1 MYRYYFVGTAL
12 PDLRIDEPPEIHL
25 KDYERLLSDNLS
37 NSDMAKVNT
46 VRNFYDIYN
55 LLSYWKG
62 EPFDPAGSLNAND
75 LEEALAT
82 RTGLPPYIFDYLDK
96 YETKEERL
104 RHFPALLQTFFNEEI
119 AKASGFFKTCLQ
131 MERETRLILV
141 ALRAKKMG
149 RDLLTELQYEDPE
162 SDFIAQMIAQKDAPQ
177 YEPPEEYK
185 EIKDILTR
193 YEDKPLELEKA
204 MIEFR
209 FKKIQELL
217 GDQLFTMDRILGYLI
232 QLIMIEKWN
241 QLDKQKGKAII
252 DTMLKD
258 AS

>member
-1 MYRYYFVGTAL
+1 MTNYYYVGTVL
-12 PDLRIDEPPEIHL
+12 PELQLDQPPEINL
-25 KDYERLLSDNLS
+25 RRFEQILSDNLTAA
-37 NSDMAKVNT
+37 DMAKATT

-62 EPFDPAGSLNAND
+62 ESFDPAGSLNAND

-82 RTGLPPYIFDYLDK
+82 RTGLPQYIFDFLDK

-119 AKASGFFKTCLQ
+119 KNSSGFFKTCLQ
-131 MERETRLILV
+131 MERDIRLVLV
-141 ALRAKKMG
+141 ALRSKKMG

-162 SDFIAQMIAQKDAPQ
+162 SDFIAQMIAQKDAAQ
-177 YEPPEEYK
+177 YEPPEQYK
-185 EIKDILTR
+185 EIKDILVK
-193 YEDKPLELEKA
+193 YGDHPLELEKA

-217 GDQLFTMDRILGYLI
+217 GDQLFTIDRVLGYMI

-252 DTMLKD
+252 DSMLKE